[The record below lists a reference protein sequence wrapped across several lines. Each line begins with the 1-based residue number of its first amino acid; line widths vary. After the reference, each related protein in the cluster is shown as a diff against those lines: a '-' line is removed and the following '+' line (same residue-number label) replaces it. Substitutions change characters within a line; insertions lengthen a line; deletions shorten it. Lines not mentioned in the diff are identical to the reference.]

1 MFGGQSIFFLND
13 EIDSELF
20 AVFHVYF
27 SVFLMYFSVFLMYFS
42 AFVVYISVIL
52 MYFSVFVVYHSG
64 SNGCQSLEELLGVYN
79 PCPRLSDLWHQTEI
93 EKLKKL

>member
-1 MFGGQSIFFLND
+1 MYGALSIVFLND
-13 EIDSELF
+13 KLDLELF
-20 AVFHVYF
+20 AVFQ
-27 SVFLMYFSVFLMYFS
+27 
-42 AFVVYISVIL
+42 
-52 MYFSVFVVYHSG
+52 MYFSVFVVYLSG